1 MRISLLV
8 PLFLFSSPLLAQ
20 TSTKATAPGATN
32 ILDCVR
38 GLQDQNGGGC
48 IEASSAATFGL
59 LFPYPGL
66 NNTFD
71 SATGDVVSGGTGNT
85 ANGDFPG
92 HSTVGGGDQN
102 SASGPWSTI
111 SGGFF
116 NTASSNA
123 NTVGGGDQNTAS
135 GGFYGHATVGGGD
148 QNSASGA
155 WSTISGGN
163 RNTASSYAATVGGGD
178 QNTASALHAT
188 VGGGR
193 DNIASGIRATVVGG
207 AFNTAYGYGATVGG
221 GRDNTASGDDSMA
234 AGRRAKAIH
243 NGSFVWGDSVDV
255 DKSSSAV
262 NQFNVYASGGT
273 RIFSNSAASAGVLLA
288 PGGGSWTSVSDR
300 NAKENIEVVD
310 AREILERVASI
321 PISTWNYKAQDDSI
335 RHMGPMAQDFYAV
348 FGLGLGETGID
359 TIDPDGVAL
368 AAIQGLRAEKGEEMA
383 VLAERL
389 AEKDAQIAA
398 LQARLEKLES
408 IQVMASE
415 E

>member
-1 MRISLLV
+1 
-8 PLFLFSSPLLAQ
+8 
-20 TSTKATAPGATN
+20 
-32 ILDCVR
+32 
-38 GLQDQNGGGC
+38 
-48 IEASSAATFGL
+48 
-59 LFPYPGL
+59 
-66 NNTFD
+66 
-71 SATGDVVSGGTGNT
+71 
-85 ANGDFPG
+85 
-92 HSTVGGGDQN
+92 
-102 SASGPWSTI
+102 
-111 SGGFF
+111 
-116 NTASSNA
+116 
-123 NTVGGGDQNTAS
+123 
-135 GGFYGHATVGGGD
+135 
-148 QNSASGA
+148 
-155 WSTISGGN
+155 
-163 RNTASSYAATVGGGD
+163 
-178 QNTASALHAT
+178 
-188 VGGGR
+188 
-193 DNIASGIRATVVGG
+193 
-207 AFNTAYGYGATVGG
+207 
-221 GRDNTASGDDSMA
+221 MA